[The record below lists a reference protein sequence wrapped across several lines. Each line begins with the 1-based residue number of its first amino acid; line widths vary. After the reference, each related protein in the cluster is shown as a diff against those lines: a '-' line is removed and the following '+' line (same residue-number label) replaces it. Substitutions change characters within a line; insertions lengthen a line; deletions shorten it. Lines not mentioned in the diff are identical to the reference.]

1 MNTSTPSANRS
12 TPTISAPESDSL
24 AQAEVLYQRAQFGL
38 QPTATV
44 EERQQSLQ
52 DLQAA
57 AQVGHLDSIVQ
68 LAQIYADGMMIG
80 KNLPISLHFWLKA
93 AELGDIRAQ
102 LRVAEQYAQ
111 GIGVQ
116 RNIQQA
122 SVWYGKA
129 AAQGNI
135 EAKMQLTQLDWG
147 NNLADVTLRR
157 RSPFRNLA
165 YVLLGFVLMVTA
177 VLVFS

>member
-1 MNTSTPSANRS
+1 MNMSTPSANRP
-12 TPTISAPESDSL
+12 TPIPHDAPQDSL
-24 AQAEVLYQRAQFGL
+24 AEAESLYQRAQFGL
-38 QPTATV
+38 QPTATTD
-44 EERQQSLQ
+44 ERQQSLQ

-57 AQVGHLDSIVQ
+57 AHVGHLDSIVQ
-68 LAQIYADGMMIG
+68 LAQVYADGVMTH

-122 SVWYGKA
+122 SMWYGKA

-147 NNLADVTLRR
+147 DEHSPSLRR
-157 RSPFRNLA
+157 PRSPWRNLA
-165 YVLLGFVLMVTA
+165 YALLGFMLIITLAMI
-177 VLVFS
+177 FS

>member
-1 MNTSTPSANRS
+1 MNMSTPSANRP
-12 TPTISAPESDSL
+12 TPTHDAPSPDTL
-24 AQAEVLYQRAQFGL
+24 VQAEALYQRAQFGL
-38 QPTATV
+38 QPTATPD
-44 EERQQSLQ
+44 ERQQSLQ

-68 LAQIYADGMMIG
+68 LAQIYADGVMTN

-102 LRVAEQYAQ
+102 LRVAEQYAL
-111 GIGVQ
+111 GVGVQ
-116 RNIQQA
+116 RNVQQA
-122 SVWYGKA
+122 SLWYGKA

-147 NNLADVTLRR
+147 DDLGRMPQRT
-157 RSPFRNLA
+157 RSPLRNVA
-165 YVLLGFVLMVTA
+165 YALFGFILIVLLVMI
-177 VLVFS
+177 FS